1 MLLSYS
7 AILGQWT
14 CCWRKGEKLW
24 RVFSSIRRVFLSI
37 WLPGL
42 QSGSWY
48 KTHDRWSK
56 MSPSGPGRSKEGWLN
71 GWWSG
76 LCTSWKLSRCMKYE
90 WRPNKLSGTDEFAI
104 CHTNIIGRSH
114 PTHYFIRVLSSGAWC
129 PIAES
134 LTNPGCKAISNRTKS
149 RIPALF
155 GQFRLSL
162 CISSPDS
169 PSIKIAS
176 NAFIKFFPG
185 NTTMREAVGSFL
197 LLFITRCRMYS
208 CKTSK
213 SGVKNTE
220 NHSKIES
227 TQQHG
232 WEHRNRSKCP
242 PSRTTQ
248 KDWKPDYSCHPICW
262 VHCIFRWSVE
272 PRSVTGK
279 LCWQSKPENDNA
291 EN

>member
-1 MLLSYS
+1 
-7 AILGQWT
+7 
-14 CCWRKGEKLW
+14 
-24 RVFSSIRRVFLSI
+24 
-37 WLPGL
+37 
-42 QSGSWY
+42 
-48 KTHDRWSK
+48 
-56 MSPSGPGRSKEGWLN
+56 
-71 GWWSG
+71 
-76 LCTSWKLSRCMKYE
+76 MKHE
-90 WRPNKLSGTDEFAI
+90 WRPNILFGADEFAI
-104 CHTNIIGRSH
+104 CHSNTIGRSH

-134 LTNPGCKAISNRTKS
+134 LTNPGCKAIRNRTIRREYVNTKS

-155 GQFRLSL
+155 GRFRLSL

-169 PSIKIAS
+169 PSIKIAR

-185 NTTMREAVGSFL
+185 NTTMREAVGSFFL

-208 CKTSK
+208 CKTSE

-232 WEHRNRSKCP
+232 REHRNRSKCP

-262 VHCIFRWSVE
+262 VHYILFPAVRLSVE

-279 LCWQSKPENDNA
+279 H
-291 EN
+291 